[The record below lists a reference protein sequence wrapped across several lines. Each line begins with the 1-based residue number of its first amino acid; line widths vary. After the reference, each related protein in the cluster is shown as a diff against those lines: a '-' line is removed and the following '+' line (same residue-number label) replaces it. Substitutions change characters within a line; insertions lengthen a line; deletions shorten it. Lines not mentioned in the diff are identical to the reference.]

1 MNDGTTLRLP
11 AAYNGLVGYKPS
23 YGVVSRWGLVP
34 YCASLD
40 TVGFITRDVADAATL
55 LDITQG
61 IDPLDATSVDADP
74 RTTRLLRSL
83 GVGVGVG
90 GGFAARSRSSA
101 TAASRDTRAYEGAG
115 NDYVKSRPSFH
126 MRGWRV
132 GVPAEYDVCEVSDEV
147 RRAWSAT
154 LRACEDLGAIVC
166 AVSLPHT
173 RAALAAYYTIA
184 PAEASSNLA
193 RYDGVRFGFGGSRG
207 GLSDDGGILSDD
219 GITSADAASDARGK
233 GFGAEVKRRVMVGTY
248 ALGTEIT
255 SAYFERAMRVRAL
268 VADDFA
274 EAFGTKPRRGGGGG
288 GGGGVDRRN
297 LLLGA
302 VAPGGVGAAPAPV
315 DVILTPTTPTTA
327 PLLRDVLATSVP
339 RSRASTAAF
348 AADVMTVP
356 ASLAGLPAISVPVGL
371 GADTGLPIGMQLI
384 GAARGDVGLLT
395 FAAELE
401 ARVASL
407 GSEGGGGGGAGGV
420 IGWGAEHAAL
430 GVDDADRFAA
440 AE

>member
-1 MNDGTTLRLP
+1 M
-11 AAYNGLVGYKPS
+11 
-23 YGVVSRWGLVP
+23 
-34 YCASLD
+34 
-40 TVGFITRDVADAATL
+40 GFITRDVADAATL

-61 IDPLDATSVDADP
+61 IDQLDATSVDADP

-274 EAFGTKPRRGGGGG
+274 EALGTKPRRGGGGG

-384 GAARGDVGLLT
+384 GAARVDVGLLT
-395 FAAELE
+395 FAAALE

>member
-1 MNDGTTLRLP
+1 LNDGTTLRLP

-184 PAEASSNLA
+184 PRRRAAT
-193 RYDGVRFGFGGSRG
+193 SRG
-207 GLSDDGGILSDD
+207 
-219 GITSADAASDARGK
+219 
-233 GFGAEVKRRVMVGTY
+233 
-248 ALGTEIT
+248 
-255 SAYFERAMRVRAL
+255 
-268 VADDFA
+268 
-274 EAFGTKPRRGGGGG
+274 
-288 GGGGVDRRN
+288 
-297 LLLGA
+297 
-302 VAPGGVGAAPAPV
+302 
-315 DVILTPTTPTTA
+315 TTA
-327 PLLRDVLATSVP
+327 SGSGSVV
-339 RSRASTAAF
+339 R
-348 AADVMTVP
+348 
-356 ASLAGLPAISVPVGL
+356 
-371 GADTGLPIGMQLI
+371 GMDC
-384 GAARGDVGLLT
+384 RT
-395 FAAELE
+395 M
-401 ARVASL
+401 
-407 GSEGGGGGGAGGV
+407 GGYCRTMG
-420 IGWGAEHAAL
+420 
-430 GVDDADRFAA
+430 
-440 AE
+440 